1 MRARFVRARPVVIAM
16 VMAGMIGIAQPP
28 TTAAAG
34 TPTIVGAV
42 HCVMS
47 GGHVTR
53 AAGSQIVVAVGWVA
67 KTQGLVQDFLNAQTT
82 TVSVNGGVPVDV
94 SGGYIPIFPLGTD
107 FATRVFYDTGI
118 TLGVGDSLR
127 FEVAMSMSHRMLDG
141 LTFASDENDKPL
153 FFGPGVAFV
162 FPCTVTGE

>member
-1 MRARFVRARPVVIAM
+1 MRARFVRARPVVVVMLIAGT
-16 VMAGMIGIAQPP
+16 VGIAQP
-28 TTAAAG
+28 TSAAAG

-42 HCVMS
+42 RCVLA
-47 GGHVTR
+47 GGHVTQP
-53 AAGSQIVVAVGWVA
+53 AGSEIVVAVGWVA
-67 KTQGLVQDFLNAQTT
+67 MTQGLVQDFLNAQTT

-118 TLGVGDSLR
+118 TLGAGDSLR
-127 FEVAMSMSHRMLDG
+127 FEVVMSISHRVLDG
-141 LTFASDENDKPL
+141 FTLASNENDKPL

-162 FPCTVTGE
+162 FPCTVTGV